1 MATKRVL
8 VVDDEPA
15 VLRLVSKALS
25 IRGYEV
31 CAAPSPGQA
40 LHCVR
45 SEPCFDLV
53 LSDVIMPEM
62 CGPELVRRIAKI
74 CPSAAIVLMSG
85 YLAAE
90 AIPLRA
96 AFISKP
102 FRMLD
107 LYAAVE
113 NVLALAP
120 DEGSPVA

>member
-1 MATKRVL
+1 MSAPKVL

-15 VLRLVSKALS
+15 ILGMISKALAT
-25 IRGYEV
+25 RGYEV
-31 CAAPSPGQA
+31 HAASGPKQA
-40 LHCVR
+40 LEIAQAMP
-45 SEPCFDLV
+45 SFDLV
-53 LSDVIMPEM
+53 VSDVIMPEM

>member
-1 MATKRVL
+1 
-8 VVDDEPA
+8 
-15 VLRLVSKALS
+15 
-25 IRGYEV
+25 
-31 CAAPSPGQA
+31 
-40 LHCVR
+40 
-45 SEPCFDLV
+45 
-53 LSDVIMPEM
+53 
-62 CGPELVRRIAKI
+62 
-74 CPSAAIVLMSG
+74 MSG